1 MTKKRFR
8 LRLSELGNG
17 MITDT
22 QKRKD
27 LFFEKEFLDVTL
39 PQANEWLNE
48 LAEENRYLREA
59 LKELKEIGDY
69 QALRIKELQEFED
82 TVFNSLDGKI
92 KRGEKAIEWGESVG
106 ADIGAMG
113 FHIELLKQFKKELEE

>member
-1 MTKKRFR
+1 M
-8 LRLSELGNG
+8 
-17 MITDT
+17 
-22 QKRKD
+22 
-27 LFFEKEFLDVTL
+27 
-39 PQANEWLNE
+39 NE
-48 LAEENRYLREA
+48 LAEENRYLKEA

-69 QALRIKELQEFED
+69 QEMRIQELQEFED

-113 FHIELLKQFKKELEE
+113 FYIELLKKFKKELEE